1 MNAPLLTRRHCLRA
15 LAGLATVAAGPAW
28 PLAPARGPVVLV
40 LSGRVRQPN
49 VGSQA
54 QFDMPMLEALPQTSF
69 STRTPWYAGPRH
81 FSGPLLRDVLSAAG
95 AQGTVLRAG
104 ALNDYRVDVPWDDAQ
119 RHDVILARLLD
130 GKPMAVRDKGP
141 LFLIYPFDEHPE
153 LRSALYYARSA
164 WQLRTIEVL

>member
-1 MNAPLLTRRHCLRA
+1 MNALFFTRRGCLRA
-15 LAGLATVAAGPAW
+15 LAGLATAVAVPASA
-28 PLAPARGPVVLV
+28 LAPARGPVVLV

-49 VGSQA
+49 AGQQA
-54 QFDMPMLEALPQTSF
+54 QFDMAMLEALPQTSF
-69 STRTPWYAGPRH
+69 TTRTPWYAGPRR

-104 ALNDYRVDVPWDDAQ
+104 ALNDYRVELPWEDAQ
-119 RHDVILARLLD
+119 RHDLILARLLD
-130 GKPMAVRDKGP
+130 GQPMAVRDKGP
-141 LFLIYPFDEHPE
+141 LFLVYPFDDHPE